1 MDLRLLWRW
10 CYLQNLVLSVNIGCR
25 DNLPVT
31 TYIIKDTVRYF
42 FMILFLRY
50 TNWLVLPGKFI
61 LICNI
66 CSKYNVQTPPPP
78 LFTQYKIWHFW
89 DFQNFPLD
97 HFHRRMILYIPV
109 GDMCQSIHQQWQWE
123 QVTWQRVRVP
133 SRYHNTKHFSRRLQC

>member
-66 CSKYNVQTPPPP
+66 CSKYNVQTPPP